1 MYTYVMNINDFSF
14 VIKEIQIQKTR
25 IYTKM
30 VKLRELIK
38 PSVDKDKQPWK
49 LKALLIGVFEFK

>member
-1 MYTYVMNINDFSF
+1 MNINDFSF